1 MINSSPGAT
10 IFKSTTILNAS
21 APVVVSFS
29 SRAPNRATKE
39 VIKPNISGPGVEI
52 LGAWP
57 PVAPVGGIR
66 RSMRCPLLAM

>member
-39 VIKPNISGPGVEI
+39 VIKVNFIELNFMVTI
-52 LGAWP
+52 FLVW
-57 PVAPVGGIR
+57 VR
-66 RSMRCPLLAM
+66 W